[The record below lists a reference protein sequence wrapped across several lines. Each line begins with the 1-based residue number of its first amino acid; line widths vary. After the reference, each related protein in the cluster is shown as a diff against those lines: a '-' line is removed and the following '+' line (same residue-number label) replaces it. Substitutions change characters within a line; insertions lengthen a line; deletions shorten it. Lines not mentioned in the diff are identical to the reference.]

1 MSSFDKSGSAVKAS
15 IAAGA
20 IAVALA
26 VALQSPTLLAQPA
39 VQGQWRTLPYL
50 MPINP
55 VHLAL
60 TNDGKVLVV
69 AGSGNVA
76 TETNFQAVV
85 WDPVDN
91 TFVTH
96 ALAWDMFCNGM
107 SVLPDGRV
115 FINGGNLQYD
125 PFFGE
130 PRSSAYDPATGTFS
144 DLREHGRRP
153 LVSHG
158 DDAGQRQRHDVLGTE
173 GHGRHEHDGRNL
185 HAGGGMERA
194 GRGGLDAAALPAN
207 ASEHGR
213 PRLLLGLRPRLA
225 VLQSRDDDV
234 DGGRRHDELRQHAH
248 LRHVRPA
255 PAHAGEP
262 VSAAR
267 HDFRRQQ
274 PGNGDDRNHRSC
286 PRRLLNGSS
295 DRRCPRPGS
304 R

>member
-15 IAAGA
+15 VAAGA
-20 IAVALA
+20 LAVAL
-26 VALQSPTLLAQPA
+26 VLALQSPTLLAQPA

-55 VHLAL
+55 VHLTL

-76 TETNFQAVV
+76 TETNFDAVV
-85 WDPVDN
+85 WNPDDD

-96 ALAWDMFCNGM
+96 ALTWDMFCNGA

-130 PRSSAYDPATGTFS
+130 RRSSAYDPATGTVQ
-144 DLREHGRRP
+144 RPAEHGRRP
-153 LVSHG
+153 LVSHD

-185 HAGGGMERA
+185 HARGGMERA
-194 GRGGLDAAALPAN
+194 SRGGLDAAALPAN
-207 ASEHGR
+207 ASEHR
-213 PRLLLGLRPRLA
+213 RARLLLGLGPRLA

-234 DGGRRHDELRQHAH
+234 VGGRRHDELRQLAH
-248 LRHVRPA
+248 LRHIGA
-255 PAHAGEP
+255 ASAHAGER
-262 VSAAR
+262 VSTAG
-267 HDFRRQQ
+267 HDLRRQQ
-274 PGNGDDRNHRSC
+274 PGNEYD
-286 PRRLLNGSS
+286 
-295 DRRCPRPGS
+295 
-304 R
+304 